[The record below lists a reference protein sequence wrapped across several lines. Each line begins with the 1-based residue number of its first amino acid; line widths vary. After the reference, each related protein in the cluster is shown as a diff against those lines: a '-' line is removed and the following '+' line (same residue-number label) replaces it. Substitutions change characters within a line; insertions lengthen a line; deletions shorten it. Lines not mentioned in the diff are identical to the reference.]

1 MREMSF
7 KYLTGFVSSLD
18 DAVFFT
24 LLLFFSLYERTAIT
38 AKVTLFVFLKNSQN
52 LLKNR
57 NLV

>member
-1 MREMSF
+1 MREIS
-7 KYLTGFVSSLD
+7 LTGFVSSLD

-24 LLLFFSLYERTAIT
+24 LLLVFSLYERTAIT
-38 AKVTLFVFLKNSQN
+38 AKVTLFVFLKSSQN